1 MHGGLASPVFCT
13 LKSKGSL
20 WGEQLWSSIQGLV
33 RCRPPADV
41 ALRVHWWVTIGEPA
55 VASLQASGNFGSPD
69 LFGKAAAWL

>member
-1 MHGGLASPVFCT
+1 M
-13 LKSKGSL
+13 
-20 WGEQLWSSIQGLV
+20 QGLV